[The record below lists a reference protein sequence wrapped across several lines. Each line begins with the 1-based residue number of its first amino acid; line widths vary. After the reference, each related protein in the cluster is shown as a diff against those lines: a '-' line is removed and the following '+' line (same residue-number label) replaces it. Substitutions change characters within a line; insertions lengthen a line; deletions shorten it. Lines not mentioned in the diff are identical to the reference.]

1 MIMATTKLGFVV
13 QRPPYKSENPKLA
26 LTHAIASQSVEVY
39 LNDGDLVTADIAF
52 IGDGVLNCIK
62 DQKAMENYDISSTES
77 HIKMA
82 LLVDLNI
89 LVCREDLERFG
100 LSESDIVLDAEEFGA
115 DLKVNV
121 VAFDEISKMMED
133 MNHLLFF

>member
-1 MIMATTKLGFVV
+1 MATTKLGFIV
-13 QRPPYKSENPKLA
+13 QKPPYKSENPKLA

-39 LNDGDLVTADIAF
+39 LNDGDMVTADVAF

-62 DQKAMENYDISSTES
+62 DQKSQEIYDLSSTES
-77 HIKMA
+77 HIKMG

-89 LVCREDLERFG
+89 LVCKEDLEKFG
-100 LSESDIVLDAEEFGA
+100 LTENDIVLDAEEFGA
-115 DLKVNV
+115 DLKINV
-121 VAFDEISKMMED
+121 VPYQDINKMMGE

>member
-1 MIMATTKLGFVV
+1 MATTKLGFIV

-39 LNDGDLVTADIAF
+39 LNDGDIVTADVAF

-62 DQKAMENYDISSTES
+62 DQKSQETYDLSSTES
-77 HIKMA
+77 HIKMG

-89 LVCREDLERFG
+89 LVCKEDLEKFG
-100 LSESDIVLDAEEFGA
+100 LTENDIVTDAEEFGA
-115 DLKVNV
+115 DLKINV
-121 VAFDEISKMMED
+121 VPYDEISKMMDE